1 MLAVAV
7 IGEHPDTNSTD
18 VPKRTLWRPGD
29 HQPMRERVAE
39 LKSRHKLYCSGAIC
53 RMLQCDLTYRIERCD
68 ALAMLRFRHCAARRS
83 PANERE
89 SSRAEEPTLTRQ
101 SADRNQ
107 WYFFINIITKPLKS
121 YCGGGGGGGGGW
133 VQLAITRTSELHFI
147 DSKREHEARTCQFYF
162 FEPLV
167 DISFCSISNVN
178 ILHLYRDHAPI
189 STANNKKDEGRQFEN
204 NVHWIRTMYILW

>member
-68 ALAMLRFRHCAARRS
+68 ALAMLRFRHCAAWRS
-83 PANERE
+83 SANEGE
-89 SSRAEEPTLTRQ
+89 SSRAEEPTLNRQ
-101 SADRNQ
+101 SADRSQ
-107 WYFFINIITKPLKS
+107 WYFFINIITKPFQS
-121 YCGGGGGGGGGW
+121 YCGGVGGGCSGQKPRQ
-133 VQLAITRTSELHFI
+133 VAAIRWNL
-147 DSKREHEARTCQFYF
+147 
-162 FEPLV
+162 
-167 DISFCSISNVN
+167 SITN
-178 ILHLYRDHAPI
+178 IQPEIIMFTLLRIFSMDV
-189 STANNKKDEGRQFEN
+189 E
-204 NVHWIRTMYILW
+204 

>member
-68 ALAMLRFRHCAARRS
+68 ALAMLRFRHCAAWRS
-83 PANERE
+83 SANERE
-89 SSRAEEPTLTRQ
+89 SSRAEEPTLFRQ

-107 WYFFINIITKPLKS
+107 WYFFINIITKPFQS
-121 YCGGGGGGGGGW
+121 YCGGGGWWWWWWCIGQRPGQ
-133 VQLAITRTSELHFI
+133 VSFI
-147 DSKREHEARTCQFYF
+147 DIESKREPEARTCQ
-162 FEPLV
+162 LQL
-167 DISFCSISNVN
+167 I
-178 ILHLYRDHAPI
+178 
-189 STANNKKDEGRQFEN
+189 
-204 NVHWIRTMYILW
+204 W

>member
-68 ALAMLRFRHCAARRS
+68 ALAMLRFRHCAAWRS
-83 PANERE
+83 SANEGE
-89 SSRAEEPTLTRQ
+89 SSRAEAPTLFRQ

-107 WYFFINIITKPLKS
+107 WYFFINIITKPFQS
-121 YCGGGGGGGGGW
+121 YCGGCWWWWWWWWCIGQRPGQVSFISLTVRGSMKLKLE
-133 VQLAITRTSELHFI
+133 LAN
-147 DSKREHEARTCQFYF
+147 YF
-162 FEPLV
+162 L
-167 DISFCSISNVN
+167 
-178 ILHLYRDHAPI
+178 
-189 STANNKKDEGRQFEN
+189 
-204 NVHWIRTMYILW
+204 